1 MWGFY
6 SYVFI
11 QMASGFT
18 FWTSRSP
25 SLLKEMSH
33 LHNVDKDF
41 LNILMLIYIKFF
53 SSDLKSPEQDG
64 EDGIAVI
71 IFRAFIIN
79 VVVLTLVTRHG
90 WLNTNMQ
97 IWHGK
102 RQLSMLLEWCLNCC
116 ISSWRCHRW
125 YNMVLLLLFSSW
137 SCYLFFFFKF
147 RSWCLDPLSI

>member
-1 MWGFY
+1 
-6 SYVFI
+6 
-11 QMASGFT
+11 MASGFT

-97 IWHGK
+97 I
-102 RQLSMLLEWCLNCC
+102 
-116 ISSWRCHRW
+116 
-125 YNMVLLLLFSSW
+125 
-137 SCYLFFFFKF
+137 
-147 RSWCLDPLSI
+147 